1 MRGARRA
8 GSVLV
13 NMWLQWLMAMTV
25 KSKGRP
31 ALAIDEVARTPF
43 MVLPTDIDLLGHM
56 NNGRYLSYMDL
67 ARVDM
72 TVRTGMQAVLE
83 RSGIYAVVGQST
95 MVYRRSLDLWQRFE
109 IETAV
114 MGADERAIYLQQR
127 FVVDGEVHARGVV
140 QGRFIE
146 RGVGTAPI
154 ARVVEVLEAAGMP
167 VVLPELD
174 QRVHD
179 WAEMNRLP
187 SNRQPA
193 PSTWGGRTPR

>member
-1 MRGARRA
+1 M
-8 GSVLV
+8 

-31 ALAIDEVARTPF
+31 ELGLDEVARTPF
-43 MVLPTDIDLLGHM
+43 VVLPTDIDLLGHM
-56 NNGRYLSYMDL
+56 NNGRYPSYMDL

-72 TVRTGMQAVLE
+72 TVRTGMQEVLG
-83 RSGIYAVVGQST
+83 RAGIYAVVGQST
-95 MVYRRSLDLWQRFE
+95 MVYRRSLDLWQRFD

-114 MGADERAIYLQQR
+114 LGADERAIYLQQR
-127 FVVDGEVHARGVV
+127 FVVGGEVYARGVV

-146 RGVGTAPI
+146 KGVGTATT
-154 ARVVEVLEAAGMP
+154 ARVIEVLEAAGIAVP
-167 VVLPELD
+167 LPELD

-187 SNRQPA
+187 SNRQSA
-193 PSTWGGRTPR
+193 PSAWGTRTPR

>member
-1 MRGARRA
+1 M
-8 GSVLV
+8 

-31 ALAIDEVARTPF
+31 ALGIDGVARTPF

-72 TVRTGMQAVLE
+72 TNRTGMSAVLDKA
-83 RSGIYAVVGQST
+83 GIYAVVGQST
-95 MVYRRSLDLWQRFE
+95 MVYRRSLDLWQRFD

-114 MGADERAIYLQQR
+114 QGADERAIYLQQR

-146 RGVGTAPI
+146 RGVGTATI
-154 ARVVEVLEAAGMP
+154 ARVVEVLEAAGLSVP
-167 VVLPELD
+167 LPALD

-187 SNRQPA
+187 SNRVSA
-193 PSTWGGRTPR
+193 PSTWGSRTPV

>member
-1 MRGARRA
+1 M
-8 GSVLV
+8 

-31 ALAIDEVARTPF
+31 ALGIGEVARTPF

-72 TVRTGMQAVLE
+72 MNRAGMAAVLD
-83 RSGIYAVVGQST
+83 RAGIYAVVGQST

-114 MGADERAIYLQQR
+114 QGADERAIYLQQR

-146 RGVGTAPI
+146 RGAGTASI
-154 ARVVEVLEAAGMP
+154 ARVIEVLEAAGMS
-167 VVLPELD
+167 VSLPELD

-187 SNRQPA
+187 SNRAAA
-193 PSTWGGRTPR
+193 PSSWGGRTPR

>member
-1 MRGARRA
+1 
-8 GSVLV
+8 
-13 NMWLQWLMAMTV
+13 MWLQWLMAMTV

-31 ALAIDEVARTPF
+31 ALGIDEVARTPF
-43 MVLPTDIDLLGHM
+43 VVLPTDIDLLGHM

-72 TVRTGMQAVLE
+72 TNRTGMSAVLDKA
-83 RSGIYAVVGQST
+83 GIYAVVGQST

-114 MGADERAIYLQQR
+114 QGADERAIYLQQR

-146 RGVGTAPI
+146 RGVGTATI
-154 ARVVEVLEAAGMP
+154 ARVTEVLEAAGLS
-167 VVLPELD
+167 VVMPELD

-187 SNRQPA
+187 SNRLPA
-193 PSTWGGRTPR
+193 PSVWGGRTPR

>member
-1 MRGARRA
+1 M
-8 GSVLV
+8 

-31 ALAIDEVARTPF
+31 ALGIDEVARTPF
-43 MVLPTDIDLLGHM
+43 VVLPTDIDLLGHM
-56 NNGRYLSYMDL
+56 NNGRYPSYMDL

-72 TVRTGMQAVLE
+72 TVRTGMQEVLG
-83 RSGIYAVVGQST
+83 RAGIYAVVGQST
-95 MVYRRSLDLWQRFE
+95 MVYRRSLDLWQRFD

-114 MGADERAIYLQQR
+114 LGADERAIYLQQR
-127 FVVDGEVHARGVV
+127 FVVDGEVYARGVV

-146 RGVGTAPI
+146 KGVGTATT
-154 ARVVEVLEAAGMP
+154 ARVIEVLEAAGIAVP
-167 VVLPELD
+167 LPELD

-187 SNRQPA
+187 SNRQQA
-193 PSTWGGRTPR
+193 PSAWGTRTPR

>member
-1 MRGARRA
+1 
-8 GSVLV
+8 
-13 NMWLQWLMAMTV
+13 MWLQWLLAMTV

-31 ALAIDEVARTPF
+31 ALGIDEVARTPF
-43 MVLPTDIDLLGHM
+43 IVLPSDIDLLGHM

-72 TVRTGMQAVLE
+72 TNRTGMSAVLDKA
-83 RSGIYAVVGQST
+83 GIYAVVGQST

-114 MGADERAIYLQQR
+114 QGADERAIYLQQR

-146 RGVGTAPI
+146 KGVGTATI
-154 ARVVEVLEAAGMP
+154 ARVTEVLEAAGIS
-167 VVLPELD
+167 VVMPELD

-193 PSTWGGRTPR
+193 PSSWAGRTPR

>member
-1 MRGARRA
+1 
-8 GSVLV
+8 
-13 NMWLQWLMAMTV
+13 MWLQWLMAMTV

-31 ALAIDEVARTPF
+31 ALGIDEVARTPF
-43 MVLPTDIDLLGHM
+43 VVLPTDIDLLGHM

-72 TVRTGMQAVLE
+72 TNRTGMSAVLDKA
-83 RSGIYAVVGQST
+83 GIYAVVGQST

-114 MGADERAIYLQQR
+114 QGADERAIYLQQR
-127 FVVDGEVHARGVV
+127 FVVGGEVHARGVV

-146 RGVGTAPI
+146 RGVGTATI
-154 ARVVEVLEAAGMP
+154 ARVTEVLEVAGISVEM
-167 VVLPELD
+167 PELD

-187 SNRQPA
+187 SNRAAA
-193 PSTWGGRTPR
+193 PSRWAGRTPR

>member
-1 MRGARRA
+1 
-8 GSVLV
+8 
-13 NMWLQWLMAMTV
+13 MWLQWLLAMTV

-31 ALAIDEVARTPF
+31 ALGIDGVARTPF
-43 MVLPTDIDLLGHM
+43 VVLPTDIDLLGHM

-72 TVRTGMQAVLE
+72 TNRTGMAAVLD
-83 RSGIYAVVGQST
+83 RAGIYAVVGQST
-95 MVYRRSLDLWQRFE
+95 MVYRRSLDLWQRFD

-114 MGADERAIYLQQR
+114 LGADERAIYLQQR

-154 ARVVEVLEAAGMP
+154 ARVVEVLEAAGLQVP
-167 VVLPELD
+167 LPELD

-187 SNRQPA
+187 SNRQAA
-193 PSTWGGRTPR
+193 PSSWAGRTPR